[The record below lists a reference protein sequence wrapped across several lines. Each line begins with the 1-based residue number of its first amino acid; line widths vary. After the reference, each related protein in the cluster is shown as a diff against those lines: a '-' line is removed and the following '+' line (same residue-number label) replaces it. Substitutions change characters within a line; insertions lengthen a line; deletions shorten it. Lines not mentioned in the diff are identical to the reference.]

1 MINSKEY
8 YSARIAEFV
17 RVPYTVYCWFFVGIR
32 NHSVMEIMEFYQVIK
47 GMWTTHRDKFS
58 CKGEYK
64 RVRITFVKYA
74 TRNLS
79 NRHSVWRDLPAD
91 FCKEVLDK
99 VNQGWISSIYEVDEA
114 MWEMLIQKAEGYTG
128 DKRHPWRRLP

>member
-17 RVPYTVYCWFFVGIR
+17 QMPYLVRSWFFVGIR
-32 NHSVMEIMEFYQVIK
+32 NRSVMEIMEFYQVIK
-47 GMWTTHRDKFS
+47 NMWSTHRDKFS

-74 TRNLS
+74 ARDLS
-79 NRHSVWRDLPAD
+79 NRRSVWNELSAD

-99 VNQGWISSIYEVDEA
+99 VNQGWISYMYEVDET
-114 MWEMLIQKAEGYTG
+114 MWVMLLDKADGYTG